1 MSSKHHHWIWGVY
14 ICVEFLDVAA
24 AAIGLS
30 TSSWINVALM
40 PHAKGQCTVEASKAG
55 SLSSGLLSSS
65 ICSYSDSDVC
75 ADMLIVMAS
84 LGYSYVLLKLIAL
97 IIALVVT
104 QRPAIVDG
112 VNHQAASIRVQA
124 CFQLVCFI
132 ISMCVVLFWGVYISN
147 FIGIQFVGWSCSA
160 WSFYLFCGGAAV
172 GLFSFVGILIS
183 FAYRSHHGSAEMVS
197 VTEMRPLLV
206 QRVAP
211 APQKNQKPLVVSL
224 PVPIPPPKIADD
236 VPEVHEKNVPWF
248 ESVNASKNNPQGKA
262 RTSPPPTLPSST
274 TTPIRGQVHTI
285 PIPDMA
291 PRT

>member
-183 FAYRSHHGSAEMVS
+183 FAYRSHHGSADMVE
-197 VTEMRPLLV
+197 TKPLLV
-206 QRVAP
+206 QKPAPTPPRILKPVAASLPIPINSVPDTSGAP
-211 APQKNQKPLVVSL
+211 AWTESRSTRDVSQPQVKSRRSPPPQPDPPAVAETSIPTLPVVPVPLNI
-224 PVPIPPPKIADD
+224 VPIPPMIK
-236 VPEVHEKNVPWF
+236 
-248 ESVNASKNNPQGKA
+248 
-262 RTSPPPTLPSST
+262 RT
-274 TTPIRGQVHTI
+274 
-285 PIPDMA
+285 
-291 PRT
+291 